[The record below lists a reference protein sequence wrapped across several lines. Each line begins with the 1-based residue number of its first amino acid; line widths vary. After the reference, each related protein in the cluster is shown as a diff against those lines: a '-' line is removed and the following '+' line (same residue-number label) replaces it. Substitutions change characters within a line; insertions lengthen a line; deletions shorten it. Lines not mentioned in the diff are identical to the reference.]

1 MRGNRALAAAR
12 RLPMAWA
19 RLNLAEIDAA
29 LAELAATPRV
39 VVDAAGSDEPMTAD
53 ALRRIGEGYRYVDAL
68 LAKRAEIFR
77 YGASGAILEVNHRVL
92 CGVTPER
99 RYQYAEH
106 IAETGRRFYDP
117 PGAGVAAL
125 FGWLQRNRT
134 QPPLALA
141 AGVFVQVVS
150 RPQLFI
156 EGNGRSAVLLASY
169 VLARAGLPPLVVTAR
184 HYPTYRAL
192 AERCSAIDR
201 TRVTS
206 AFALSGVTAR
216 VAAFLKE
223 AADPRFLHAPEAAR
237 LA

>member
-1 MRGNRALAAAR
+1 
-12 RLPMAWA
+12 MAWA

-29 LAELAATPRV
+29 LAALGAAPRV
-39 VVDAAGSDEPMTAD
+39 VIDAAGSDEPMTAD
-53 ALRRIGEGYRYVDAL
+53 ALRRLGEGYRYVDTL
-68 LAKRAEIFR
+68 LAERAEIFR

-99 RYQYAEH
+99 RRQYADH
-106 IAETGRRFYDP
+106 VDETERRFYDQP
-117 PGAGVAAL
+117 DGGVGAL
-125 FGWLQRNRT
+125 FGWLQRRRA
-134 QPPLALA
+134 QPPTALA

-150 RPQLFI
+150 QPQLFI
-156 EGNGRSAVLLASY
+156 EGNGRSAALLASY

-184 HYPTYRAL
+184 DYPAYRLL
-192 AERCSAIDR
+192 AERCSVLDR
-201 TRVTS
+201 TRLTS